1 MRLQHRFCQSVSRRD
16 MKNDEDLV
24 CELSRDS
31 DPACF
36 RLCGA
41 PLSVAHFDAYAAG
54 CIKSTV
60 DFVVDEEEKL
70 DAACAALSRSDQL
83 L

>member
-1 MRLQHRFCQSVSRRD
+1 V
-16 MKNDEDLV
+16 
-24 CELSRDS
+24 
-31 DPACF
+31 
-36 RLCGA
+36 
-41 PLSVAHFDAYAAG
+41 SVAHFDAYAAG